1 MNSTSKIV
9 FLLDVDNTL
18 FDNDAVL
25 ADIDQKFHSEF
36 GEECRTRYWTISDNL
51 RKELGYVD
59 YLGALQRYRSES
71 DTDPRMYML
80 SAFFLEY
87 PFAQRLFPGALDVIT
102 HLNKLGETVIV
113 SDGDIVFQP
122 RKIQQSGLWDAV
134 EGRAMIYRHK
144 EQMLDD
150 IRQRF
155 PAEHYVMV
163 DDKLQILTAM
173 KRSWKELLTTVF
185 VRQGHY
191 ALNPANIDAYPAADT
206 SIESIADL
214 IHVKFLNK

>member
-1 MNSTSKIV
+1 MISTGKII

-25 ADIDQKFHSEF
+25 ADIDRQFRVEF
-36 GEECRTRYWTISDNL
+36 GDECRKRYWEISDTL

-59 YLGALQRYRSES
+59 YLGALQRYRTES
-71 DTDPRMYML
+71 NTDPRIFML
-80 SAFFLEY
+80 SSFFLDY
-87 PFAQRLFPGALDVIT
+87 PFAQRVFPGAVDVIA
-102 HLNKLGETVIV
+102 HLNELGKTVIV

-134 EGRAMIYRHK
+134 EGRVMIYRHK

-173 KRSWKELLTTVF
+173 KRSWKDLLTTVF

-191 ALNPANIDAYPAADT
+191 ALNPTNIDAYPAADM
-206 SIESIADL
+206 SVQSIADL
-214 IHVKFLNK
+214 IQLRF